1 VTRLAQRTRGGA
13 LVLLASLSAGSCYR
27 AEIDITVLG
36 NEPAAA
42 GVAGASA
49 DAAGMSAAAGDS
61 ANTGGAAAGASGAAA
76 GGATANTGGAATG
89 ASGAPAD
96 GGGAAGA
103 PLCDDAL
110 DDVQTACRLRIPSRA
125 ECSLQDPSGFTGC
138 SDGGCIVCADVTKA
152 YPYYFQWHPCCEPN
166 FACATSLRVK
176 CNERCPAPSAQDQ
189 RAPCWLQPTSD

>member
-1 VTRLAQRTRGGA
+1 MTRLAQRARGGG
-13 LVLLASLSAGSCYR
+13 LVLLATLSAGSCYR

-42 GVAGASA
+42 GASGASA
-49 DAAGMSAAAGDS
+49 NVAGMSAAAGEG
-61 ANTGGAAAGASGAAA
+61 ANTGGAAAGTSGAAA
-76 GGATANTGGAATG
+76 D
-89 ASGAPAD
+89 AS
-96 GGGAAGA
+96 GAAGA
-103 PLCDDAL
+103 PSCDDAL

-138 SDGGCIVCADVTKA
+138 SDGGCIVCNDVTKA

-176 CNERCPAPSAQDQ
+176 CNERCPVPSAQDQ
-189 RAPCWLQPTSD
+189 RAPCWLQPTRD